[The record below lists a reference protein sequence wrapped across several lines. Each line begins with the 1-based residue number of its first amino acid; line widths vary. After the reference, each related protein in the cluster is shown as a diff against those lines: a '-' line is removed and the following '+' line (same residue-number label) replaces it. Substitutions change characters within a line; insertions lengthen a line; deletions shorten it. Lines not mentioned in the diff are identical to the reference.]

1 MAIADFPYSFAS
13 QPIIDP
19 TTGQPVLNAS
29 GGVLIDPRTGSA
41 LPIADMNG
49 NAISSISGNAYGQS
63 QQFRSTKLAVLVKFG
78 GVFVQAPSIEMF
90 DLVQTSTDAVALAQE
105 AQTAA
110 QLSAAAAQAA
120 AASAAG
126 GGGSGGVTDHGAL
139 SGLADDDHLQYL
151 NTTRGDARYFTQA
164 QTNTAI
170 TTATNAASTADR
182 NRANHSGTQSASSIS
197 DFTPAVQAV
206 PGFGGGGGSLDT
218 TSTLTSGTP
227 STTSAWSA
235 SNTRAQ
241 ILALTGTANFT
252 EAAQDIVGAMFQS
265 GGGSYN
271 DTNGTVSF
279 PASSGGGGSTA
290 NDPVDASAAPYNVS
304 VTGTRD
310 ANGAGLLAA
319 VQAAGARG
327 VSLPSGRYPM
337 AVAFTDEDILIDLPD
352 VTFTQPSVAGDTKP
366 IMTVERTFGSPVAV
380 GPTRTVEWGPRLPGG
395 ISSSSRYT
403 AIDLTSGG
411 YQNWKAG
418 DLCHISSKD
427 AYPWS
432 WSGAGITDYST
443 SDGLYWQAGFVPLL
457 GIGLLVINTTN
468 GGPLEQMMVQG
479 SISGATGLIQGD
491 LPGNGSGGIT
501 ATQMHITF
509 ASVSGDFQSGET
521 LTRIA
526 GGNPRSATGGTVATV
541 GQAVGTVSGSP
552 MLLANRLLDDAY
564 GVVTAANIAAGG
576 IYGTGTRYPNQT
588 DNTVRLRK
596 VDRGPICVV
605 KANFDIAG
613 SAGAQDAY
621 VLGDGGVNNG
631 RIDMLK
637 FRGVF
642 GAQVDVRVFNSW
654 TRAVVV
660 TSCYMGRW
668 RGMFDGLPN
677 HAFLDQNAFGYG
689 FECKSAS
696 EGNMFTFV
704 GRNLR
709 HAFTTNPNPRSFSTN
724 NNNAALD
731 FGTPKHNTVH
741 DSVVLASYT
750 NAFDTHPG
758 DYFTRFVD
766 CLAIGGGSGGR
777 YNSDGGAQFASR
789 GFGTQWV
796 NCRSV
801 NSPEGINWLG
811 PEHDPGFD
819 HTARVDHCQ
828 VSGFQSR
835 GFYAVDSVTN
845 RASLVIDGGRF
856 IGDGAPTNQPYQHEG
871 IAIGK
876 GIKVTIKGEVEVG
889 GFNGFPLRMREAGT
903 GGVQSEL
910 DIISMLIDYRGTTT
924 SNAQGIRVD
933 GTMARAN
940 YEGIT
945 LRLASSSI
953 PGGLITNRGGS
964 TVHNIGRVVPLGL
977 AGRTLPVLQTAS
989 QAGTPTQ
996 TILTDLVGSGGGGG
1010 GGSTSGTQVT
1020 VDSVPV
1026 STFDVSSTPLVQ
1038 VMTIGADIAGP
1049 TAGTTISNLSQ
1060 FQTSLTAGAYIVEA
1074 ELFYQQSVISA
1085 GALRFGLGGPG
1096 STNAS
1101 ITNVLVDQ
1109 NTSTT
1114 AKAAGFVNILGTAG
1128 DTAVTT
1134 AGSANVIGLSAGV
1147 SATTLPVM
1155 IKGRL
1160 LVTATATLGLVWGQS
1175 NGATSVATLKAG
1187 SYISFTK
1194 VS

>member
-1 MAIADFPYSFAS
+1 VAIADFPYSFAS

-29 GGVLIDPRTGSA
+29 GGVLIDPRTGSS

-90 DLVQTSTDAVALAQE
+90 DLVQTSTDAVALAQA
-105 AQTAA
+105 AQASA

-120 AASAAG
+120 AASASGSG
-126 GGGSGGVTDHGAL
+126 GGGVTVHSGL
-139 SGLADDDHLQYL
+139 SGLNADDHLQYH
-151 NTTRGDARYFTQA
+151 TDARGDVRYYTKGQSD
-164 QTNTAI
+164 TNVA
-170 TTATNAASTADR
+170 NSVSAASSADR
-182 NRANHSGTQSASSIS
+182 NRANHTGQQPASTIS

-206 PGFGGGGGSLDT
+206 PGFGAGGGGTLDT
-218 TSTLTSGTP
+218 ASTLTTGTA

-241 ILALTGTANFT
+241 ILALVGTSNFT
-252 EAAQDIVGAMFQS
+252 NATKDIVGALFQG

-271 DTNGTVSF
+271 TTTKQVSF
-279 PASSGGGGSTA
+279 PAGSGGGGSTSIE
-290 NDPVDASAAPYNVS
+290 PVDASAAPYNVS

-319 VQAAGARG
+319 VQAAGPRG

-366 IMTVERTFGSPVAV
+366 IMTVERTLGAPVAV
-380 GPTRTVEWGPRLPGG
+380 GPTRIVEWGPRLPGG
-395 ISSSSRYT
+395 VSSSSRYT

-432 WSGAGITDYST
+432 WSGQGITDYST

-479 SISGATGLIQGD
+479 SLSGATGLIQAD
-491 LPGNGSGGIT
+491 LPGNGNGGIT
-501 ATQMHITF
+501 ANQNHITF
-509 ASVSGDFQSGET
+509 ASVTGDFQSGDV
-521 LTRIA
+521 LTRIT
-526 GGNPRSATGGTVATV
+526 GGNPRSSTGGTVATV

-552 MLLANRLLDDAY
+552 MLLSNRILDDTY
-564 GVVTAANIAAGG
+564 GVVTAANIASGG
-576 IYGTGTRYPNQT
+576 TYGAGTRYPNQT

-596 VDRGPICVV
+596 VDRAPICVV
-605 KANFDIAG
+605 KTNFDIA
-613 SAGAQDAY
+613 ATPGAQDAY
-621 VLGDGGVNNG
+621 VLGDGSVGNG

-642 GAQVDVRVFNSW
+642 GAVFDSRIFNSW

-668 RGMFDGLPN
+668 RAMFDGLPN
-677 HAFLDQNAFGYG
+677 HAFLDQAAFGYG

-696 EGNMFTFV
+696 EANTFQFV

-709 HAFTTNPNPRSFSTN
+709 HAFTTNPNPRTFSTS

-741 DSVVLASYT
+741 DSIVMSSYT
-750 NAFDTHPG
+750 NAYDTHPG

-766 CLAIGGGSGGR
+766 CLAVGGGSGGR

-789 GFGTQWV
+789 GFGTQWI

-801 NSPEGINWLG
+801 NSVEGINWLG

-835 GFYAVDSVTN
+835 GFYSVDSVTS

-856 IGDGAPTNQPYQHEG
+856 IGDGAPTNAPYQHEA
-871 IAIGK
+871 IAVGK
-876 GIKVTIKGEVEVG
+876 GIKVTVKGEVEVG
-889 GFNGFPLRMREAGT
+889 GFNGFPIRMREAGT
-903 GGVQSEL
+903 AGIQSEL

-924 SNAQGIRVD
+924 ANAQGIRVD

-945 LRLASSSI
+945 LRLASGSI

-977 AGRTLPVLQTAS
+977 AGRTLPVLQTAT
-989 QAGTPTQ
+989 QGGAPTQ
-996 TILTDLVGSGGGGG
+996 TVLSDLVGSGGSGSGGG
-1010 GGSTSGTQVT
+1010 GTQVS
-1020 VDSVPV
+1020 VDGTNVA
-1026 STFDVSSTPLVQ
+1026 TLDISSTPIVQ
-1038 VMTIGADIAGP
+1038 VLTIGADLAGP
-1049 TAGTTISNLSQ
+1049 AAATTISNLSQ
-1060 FQTSLTAGAYIVEA
+1060 FQTALAAGAYIVEA

-1096 STNAS
+1096 AAGAS

-1109 NTSTT
+1109 NTTAT
-1114 AKAAGFVNILGTAG
+1114 AKSAGFLNVLGTAG
-1128 DTAVTT
+1128 DTFSTT
-1134 AGSANVIGLSAGV
+1134 AGTANVIGLSAGV
-1147 SATTLPVM
+1147 AGVTLPVQ

-1160 LVTATATLGLVWGQS
+1160 LVTAGGTLGLMWELS
-1175 NGATSVATLKAG
+1175 SGATSVATLKAG

>member
-1 MAIADFPYSFAS
+1 VAIADFPYSFAS

-29 GGVLIDPRTGSA
+29 GGVLIDPRTGSS

-90 DLVQTSTDAVALAQE
+90 DLVQTSTDAVALAQA
-105 AQTAA
+105 AQAAA

-120 AASAAG
+120 ADAAAAG
-126 GGGSGGVTDHGAL
+126 GGGGGGGVTDHGAL

-151 NTTRGDARYFTQA
+151 NTTRGDARYDTKAQA
-164 QTNTAI
+164 
-170 TTATNAASTADR
+170 ATNITNAVSTASTADR
-182 NRANHSGTQSASSIS
+182 NRANHSGTQTASSIS

-218 TSTLTSGTP
+218 TSTLTTGTA

-235 SNTRAQ
+235 ANARAQ
-241 ILALTGTANFT
+241 ILALPNTANFT
-252 EAAQDIVGAMFQS
+252 NATKDIVGALFQG

-271 DTNGTVSF
+271 TTTKQVSF
-279 PASSGGGGSTA
+279 PAGGGGGSTA
-290 NDPVDASAAPYNVS
+290 TDPVDASAAPYNVS

-319 VQAAGARG
+319 VQAAGPRG

-366 IMTVERTFGSPVAV
+366 IMTVERTLGAPVAV
-380 GPTRTVEWGPRLPGG
+380 GPTRIVEWGPRLPGG
-395 ISSSSRYT
+395 ISSSARYT

-427 AYPWS
+427 PYPWS
-432 WSGAGITDYST
+432 WSGQGIADYST

-457 GIGLLVINTTN
+457 GIGMLVINTTN
-468 GGPLEQMMVQG
+468 GGPLEQMVVQG
-479 SISGATGLIQGD
+479 ATSGATGLIQGD
-491 LPGNGSGGIT
+491 LPGNANGGIT

-526 GGNPRSATGGTVATV
+526 GGNPRSSTGGTVAAV

-576 IYGTGTRYPNQT
+576 TYGAGTRYPNQT

-596 VDRGPICVV
+596 VDRAPICVV
-605 KANFDIAG
+605 KANFDIA
-613 SAGAQDAY
+613 AAPGAQDAY
-621 VLGDGGVNNG
+621 VLGDGSASNG

-642 GAQVDVRVFNSW
+642 GAVFDSRIFNSW

-668 RGMFDGLPN
+668 KAMFDGLPN
-677 HAFLDQNAFGYG
+677 HAFLDQSAFGYG

-696 EGNMFTFV
+696 EGNTFQLI

-709 HAFTTNPNPRSFSTN
+709 HAFTTNPNPRTFSTT

-741 DSVVLASYT
+741 DSIVLSSYT
-750 NAFDTHPG
+750 NSYDTHPG

-789 GFGTQWV
+789 GFGTQWI
-796 NCRSV
+796 NCRSI
-801 NSPEGINWLG
+801 NSAEGINWLG

-819 HTARVDHCQ
+819 HTARVEHCQ
-828 VSGFQSR
+828 VTGFQSR
-835 GFYAVDSVTN
+835 GFYSVDSVTN

-856 IGDGAPTNQPYQHEG
+856 IGDGAPTNAPYQHEA
-871 IAIGK
+871 IAVGK

-889 GFNGFPLRMREAGT
+889 GFNGFPLRMREVSST
-903 GGVQSEL
+903 TVQSEL

-933 GTMARAN
+933 GTVARAN

-945 LRLASSSI
+945 LRLASGSI
-953 PGGLITNRGGS
+953 PGGLITNRGGN

-977 AGRTLPVLQTAS
+977 AGRTLPVLQTAT
-989 QAGTPTQ
+989 QGGAPTQ
-996 TILTDLVGSGGGGG
+996 TVLSDLVGSGGSGSGGG
-1010 GGSTSGTQVT
+1010 GTQVSVDGTT
-1020 VDSVPV
+1020 VTTLDI
-1026 STFDVSSTPLVQ
+1026 SSTPVVQ
-1038 VMTIGADIAGP
+1038 VLTIGADLAGP
-1049 TAGTTISNLSQ
+1049 AAGTTIANLSQ
-1060 FQTSLTAGAYIVEA
+1060 FQTALAAGAYIVEA
-1074 ELFYQQSVISA
+1074 ELFYQQTVISA

-1096 STNAS
+1096 AGGAS
-1101 ITNVLVDQ
+1101 ITNILVDQ
-1109 NTSTT
+1109 NTTAT
-1114 AKAAGFVNILGTAG
+1114 AKAAGFQNVLGSAG

-1134 AGSANVIGLSAGV
+1134 AGTANVIGLSAGV
-1147 SATTLPVM
+1147 AGATLPVQ

-1160 LVTATATLGLVWGQS
+1160 LVTAGGTLGLMWGLS